1 VGPSKR
7 VLRRAISR
15 PGVKCSEN
23 QRESRVI
30 LSVAT
35 AAMWPFAVITAAT
48 CLLTSLTTFLSGS
61 VSAAVTLGA
70 GDRPSNLLHK
80 IFECLQNLTLT
91 CFLCVIIVWR
101 VLCLSVCL
109 CVQLPLPHSGA
120 LTLFPSRL
128 KVIVLSPHCH
138 SFICCNYL
146 FLVFLFSTTRICC
159 MHMLYCTRTAL
170 VA

>member
-1 VGPSKR
+1 MGPSKR

-61 VSAAVTLGA
+61 VSGAVTLG
-70 GDRPSNLLHK
+70 GRDRPSNLLHK
-80 IFECLQNLTLT
+80 IFECFQNLTLT
-91 CFLCVIIVWR
+91 CFLCMITVWR

-109 CVQLPLPHSGA
+109 CVQTVATFASLLLLDPLSVTSESHSSVA
-120 LTLFPSRL
+120 S
-128 KVIVLSPHCH
+128 LSFFH
-138 SFICCNYL
+138 L
-146 FLVFLFSTTRICC
+146 L
-159 MHMLYCTRTAL
+159 
-170 VA
+170 